1 MTYVGLALL
10 VAGSAFSLLA
20 AIGLLRFPDFYTRLH
35 VGAKAGPL
43 GAGLILLSVA
53 ATSADGVLAIR
64 CVVGFVFLI
73 MVGPISTHLLA
84 RAMLRGGSS
93 PGNITSITN
102 IDNSR

>member
-1 MTYVGLALL
+1 MTFIGLALL

-53 ATSADGVLAIR
+53 ATSADGLLAIR

-73 MVGPISTHLLA
+73 MVSPIWPWVLYVQYKPDPADSA
-84 RAMLRGGSS
+84 SNR
-93 PGNITSITN
+93 
-102 IDNSR
+102 